1 MAAEVAEV
9 HVRSSNST
17 VLNADTH
24 LHHQHHLSPHRHSSG
39 SNDIPQLQRHLNTAW
54 ASHAIVGP
62 NNVTVVEASAGRWFP
77 HGSCASPELW
87 LFLSG
92 HARTFA
98 WTAPFFARFASATA
112 SDCAFI
118 VAAVPDELDA
128 PLKDSTPGGAY
139 GRVDHAALASAF
151 GPNPEVAALLQR
163 VAITSLVNRAG
174 APAVCYAVLRR
185 RGAINNYPAALAF
198 GWHAVWA
205 LAQWA
210 SWHHGIEPDP
220 SSIVI
225 RTRPDVLLTLP
236 LELASLRR
244 YVAHG
249 RHGRHLM
256 LGQAVKRATGSNLA
270 QSDVH
275 AIFSFG
281 SYEADVAKPLE
292 RAGDRRLEPRHGLLW
307 WQRGFASGWGYGRAV
322 DVWAK
327 DARRFGR
334 PLGPLSHAVEALFEQ
349 AGHVAGLHGDQ
360 LGGRPGGD
368 RMWFGNANG
377 SSTSMGD
384 GAHENAS
391 QESKS
396 PMERC
401 VNSCLCL
408 DGVSTTCQRPSCLV
422 TVAESLVVKTD
433 ACNVQRH
440 LAAINATSRASA
452 GPIAPCV
459 LRGPLP
465 WPPNRDDA
473 AGEVL
478 MATTRF
484 DLAAS
489 VSCYCAAETTTPE
502 AIASGALVCS
512 DNERGLR
519 GSHCF
524 RARDG
529 SSAGAKLLAN
539 NKKVAVGHYRCKSG
553 ARLEPEAVTVKSGAR
568 LEPEA
573 FTVSTAP
580 AQHPSLG
587 VSRGVWPEGC
597 NGPQFAAPQPVVT
610 IATCFVAK

>member
-1 MAAEVAEV
+1 M
-9 HVRSSNST
+9 
-17 VLNADTH
+17 LNAEH
-24 LHHQHHLSPHRHSSG
+24 IHRHSSG
-39 SNDIPQLQRHLNTAW
+39 PIPQLQRHLNAAW
-54 ASHAIVGP
+54 ASHAIIGS
-62 NNVTVVEASAGRWFP
+62 NNVTVVVASAGRWFP
-77 HGSCASPELW
+77 HGSCASPQLW

-112 SDCAFI
+112 SNCTFI

-151 GPNPEVAALLQR
+151 GPNPEVPALFQR
-163 VAITSLVNRAG
+163 VASTSLVNHVG

-185 RGAINNYPAALAF
+185 RGAINLYPAALAF

-210 SWHHGIEPDP
+210 SWHHGIVPDP

-249 RHGRHLM
+249 THGRHLM

-349 AGHVAGLHGDQ
+349 AGHEAGLHGDQ

-384 GAHENAS
+384 DAHDSAS

-553 ARLEPEAVTVKSGAR
+553 ARLEPEAYEQGR
-568 LEPEA
+568 PEA
-573 FTVSTAP
+573 VAVSTAP